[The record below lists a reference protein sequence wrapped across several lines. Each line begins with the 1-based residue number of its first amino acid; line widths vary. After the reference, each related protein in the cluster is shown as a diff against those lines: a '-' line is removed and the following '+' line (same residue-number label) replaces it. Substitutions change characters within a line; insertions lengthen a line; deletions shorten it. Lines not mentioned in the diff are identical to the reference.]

1 MDKSKSNGGRGWVD
15 ILLITAIL
23 VVIAVGAW
31 PAIKDLAGRIVGNQP
46 AVKILPVSPA

>member
-1 MDKSKSNGGRGWVD
+1 MNKSKSNGGAGWVD

-23 VVIAVGAW
+23 VVIAIGAW
-31 PAIKDLAGRIVGNQP
+31 PAVKDLVGRIVGDQP